1 MAGKGEWRAGD
12 DREGGIRAGP
22 GRAQGGAEEMGA
34 RDPASQGTGMTDEL
48 KPGARDGAAWKQSRH
63 GSSDRARYQRERE
76 REHWQRKREELE
88 ARRAGRWREGDELGW
103 RGHRKEDKDG
113 VRRR

>member
-1 MAGKGEWRAGD
+1 
-12 DREGGIRAGP
+12 
-22 GRAQGGAEEMGA
+22 MGA
-34 RDPASQGTGMTDEL
+34 AIEL
-48 KPGARDGAAWKQSRH
+48 GI
-63 GSSDRARYQRERE
+63 RE

-103 RGHRKEDKDG
+103 RGHREEDKDG